1 MLYIVKTTQEHIKQM
16 KSLLQEE
23 QSDEFVDID
32 INNMY
37 SIIDTND
44 NAVYMIFQT
53 IIFWKGRGQFKSF
66 ISKNCG
72 KKLFALI
79 KLLKKLYKEY
89 APERLE
95 VEILY
100 GFKQA
105 IRLAEMFGFHK
116 ESLMFNY
123 YHHKDYYLYV
133 KFKEE

>member
-1 MLYIVKTTQEHIKQM
+1 MDMESTAQNAKII
-16 KSLLQEE
+16 
-23 QSDEFVDID
+23 DVDIEG
-32 INNMY
+32 MF
-37 SIIDTND
+37 SIVDEYEN
-44 NAVYMIFQT
+44 VYMVFKT
-53 IIFWKGRGQFKSF
+53 IVFWKGRGIFKSF
-66 ISKNCG
+66 IARNCRT
-72 KKLFALI
+72 KLFGI
-79 KLLKKLYKEY
+79 VKILKNLYKEY

-133 KFKEE
+133 KFKTE

>member
-1 MLYIVKTTQEHIKQM
+1 MLQIVRTTTQHIETIKQF
-16 KSLLQEE
+16 LQLEQMEE
-23 QSDEFVDID
+23 IIDVDIEG
-32 INNMY
+32 MF
-37 SIIDTND
+37 SIVDEYEN
-44 NAVYMIFQT
+44 VYMVFKT
-53 IIFWKGRGQFKSF
+53 IVFWKGRGIFKSF
-66 ISKNCG
+66 IARNCRT
-72 KKLFALI
+72 KLFGI
-79 KLLKKLYKEY
+79 VKILKNLYKEY

-133 KFKEE
+133 KFKTE